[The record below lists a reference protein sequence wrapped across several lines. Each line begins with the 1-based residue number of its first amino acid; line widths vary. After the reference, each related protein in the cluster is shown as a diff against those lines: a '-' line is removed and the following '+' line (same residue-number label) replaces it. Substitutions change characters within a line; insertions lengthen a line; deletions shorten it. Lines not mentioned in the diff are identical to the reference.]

1 MERSSIQHPF
11 TSPVI
16 QSSSNFENDDYNKL
30 GSNDIHLIDDN
41 DMQSEYDS
49 PDEDEDESDVEIK
62 VNDDDD

>member
-1 MERSSIQHPF
+1 M
-11 TSPVI
+11 I

-30 GSNDIHLIDDN
+30 GSNDINLIDDN